1 MQRESVLSGDPAND
15 IVQDDSMDIGAAKV
29 TESSREIKRADW
41 GNGVVQSSISSS
53 GKQDS
58 PSIVID
64 HGTPQHFEVGNFR
77 SEQKQIRKREF
88 ADN

>member
-29 TESSREIKRADW
+29 TESSREIKKADW
-41 GNGVVQSSISSS
+41 GNGVVQSS

-58 PSIVID
+58 PSIIID
-64 HGTPQHFEVGNFR
+64 HGTPQNFEVGNFR

-88 ADN
+88 ADNSK

>member
-15 IVQDDSMDIGAAKV
+15 IVQDDSMDIGAKV

-41 GNGVVQSSISSS
+41 GNGVVPSS

-58 PSIVID
+58 PSIIIE
-64 HGTPQHFEVGNFR
+64 HGTPQNFEVGNFR
-77 SEQKQIRKREF
+77 SEQKQIHKREF